1 MRRRSVV
8 AVVTILV
15 AAMALR
21 VCRDGVAGRGHWVRD
36 GDTVMRDVQP
46 SGSFEDRTF
55 NEASGVAPS
64 LSEPGVFWGNND
76 SGNDERLFAFDRAG
90 RRLGDVRVRNVQ
102 NRDWEALAGGPCVD
116 DPGAR
121 CLYIGDVGDNGA
133 RRDKVVLY
141 ALREPSQR
149 SGQVSAL
156 RTLDV
161 RDADGPHDVEAM
173 YAGPNGTLWLVTK
186 RPERAGSGRYR
197 PSRVYEVPASAWGA
211 GGPYVARIAD
221 SVSVTPVTGASND
234 RNTDGSL
241 SDIQTDGTRRQGVLS
256 YGAVHVFSA
265 DAVTG
270 KPGPLLARCAL
281 PIADTAAEGV
291 SWLPD
296 GRILLVNEGKAGA
309 LYTGRCP

>member
-36 GDTVMRDVQP
+36 GDTVMRDVQH

-161 RDADGPHDVEAM
+161 RYADGPHDVEAM

-186 RPERAGSGRYR
+186 RPERAGS
-197 PSRVYEVPASAWGA
+197 P
-211 GGPYVARIAD
+211 
-221 SVSVTPVTGASND
+221 
-234 RNTDGSL
+234 
-241 SDIQTDGTRRQGVLS
+241 
-256 YGAVHVFSA
+256 
-265 DAVTG
+265 
-270 KPGPLLARCAL
+270 
-281 PIADTAAEGV
+281 TAACPT
-291 SWLPD
+291 SSRTAP
-296 GRILLVNEGKAGA
+296 AGW
-309 LYTGRCP
+309 YC